1 MEIRKILVPIEFHQG
16 SAASLERAVELA
28 SKLGA
33 EITVL
38 HVWQMPV
45 YGFPVVGTS
54 IPVAELGKTIE
65 TSARQA
71 LEELVKEH
79 EGQGVQLRTMLRVG
93 TPWEQILEVAK
104 ELDADLIVMAT
115 HGRKGVPRAL
125 LGSVAE
131 KVIRMSSVPVLTFR
145 VGEA

>member
-1 MEIRKILVPIEFHQG
+1 MDIRTILVPIDFHQG
-16 SAASLERAVELA
+16 STASLAHAVELA

-33 EITVL
+33 ELTVL

-54 IPVAELGKTIE
+54 IPVAELGRTVE
-65 TSARQA
+65 ASAKQA
-71 LEELVKEH
+71 LDEMVAAH
-79 EGQGVQLRTMLRVG
+79 EGQGVTIRPVLRVG

-104 ELDADLIVMAT
+104 EIGADLIVMAT

-145 VGEA
+145 VGEP